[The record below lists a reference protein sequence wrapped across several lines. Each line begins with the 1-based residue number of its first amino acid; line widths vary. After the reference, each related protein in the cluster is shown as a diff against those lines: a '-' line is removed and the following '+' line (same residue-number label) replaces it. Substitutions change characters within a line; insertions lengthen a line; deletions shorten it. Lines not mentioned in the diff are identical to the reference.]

1 MHPRLFTI
9 YWEPSRSKKVS
20 ERSKENVDIIE
31 IRDKGRG
38 SRDDFR
44 PSSPSSRSKTMRFLN
59 DLNLLTLKTSIE
71 VCKATFIISST
82 LVALHLL
89 MKKTVAIVFGG
100 YSSEWVISELS
111 ASVVFKHLDKS
122 KYNSYLVKISKESWD
137 VILSDGSKSPIDR
150 NNFSFKEKGS
160 LMKFDVVFNAIHGTP
175 GEDGKLQGYW
185 DMLKIP
191 YTSPGVLAS
200 SLTFSKSYCNGFLR
214 QFGDVNIAASVMV
227 RKGDKVDAAAI
238 LDKVGLP
245 CFVKPNNLGSSFG
258 ITKLKDASK
267 FDEALATAL
276 ENDTEAV
283 IEQFIKGDEIASGV
297 YQHNTTVVALPLTE
311 IVSKNEY
318 FDYQAK
324 YEGVSE
330 EITPARIPD
339 SVRDLIQETTRRVFT
354 RLKLKGMSRID
365 YIVQDDVPYLI
376 EVNTIPGLSEASLLP
391 QQVVHSGKSL
401 QEFFGMLVDS
411 ASCD

>member
-1 MHPRLFTI
+1 
-9 YWEPSRSKKVS
+9 
-20 ERSKENVDIIE
+20 
-31 IRDKGRG
+31 
-38 SRDDFR
+38 
-44 PSSPSSRSKTMRFLN
+44 
-59 DLNLLTLKTSIE
+59 
-71 VCKATFIISST
+71 
-82 LVALHLL
+82 

-100 YSSEWVISELS
+100 YSSEWVISEMS
-111 ASVVFKHLDKS
+111 AKVVSTHLDRDV
-122 KYNSYLVKISKESWD
+122 YEPYMVRISEAAWS
-137 VILSDGSKSPIDR
+137 VILKDGTKAPIER
-150 NNFSFKEKGS
+150 NDFSFKQDGKS
-160 LMKFDVVFNAIHGTP
+160 VKFDAIFNAIHGTP

-227 RKGDKVDAAAI
+227 RKGENVDAKAI

-258 ITKLKDASK
+258 ITKLKAAED
-267 FDEALATAL
+267 FDKALATAL

-297 YQHNTTVVALPLTE
+297 YSHDGKVIALPLTE

-324 YEGVSE
+324 YEGASE

-339 SVRDLIQETTRRVFT
+339 SVRDLIHETTRRVFA

-365 YIVQDDVPYLI
+365 YIVQEGVPYLI
-376 EVNTIPGLSEASLLP
+376 EVNTIPGLSESSLLP
-391 QQVVHSGKSL
+391 QQVRHTGMTLK
-401 QEFFGMLVDS
+401 EFFGLLVEDALAGS
-411 ASCD
+411 

>member
-1 MHPRLFTI
+1 M
-9 YWEPSRSKKVS
+9 V
-20 ERSKENVDIIE
+20 
-31 IRDKGRG
+31 
-38 SRDDFR
+38 
-44 PSSPSSRSKTMRFLN
+44 
-59 DLNLLTLKTSIE
+59 
-71 VCKATFIISST
+71 
-82 LVALHLL
+82 
-89 MKKTVAIVFGG
+89 KTVAVVYGG

-111 ASVVFKHLDKS
+111 AKVVFNHLDRS
-122 KYNSYLVKISKESWD
+122 KYEPFRVKISQDDWAVQMEDNS
-137 VILSDGSKSPIDR
+137 VSRIDR
-150 NNFSFKEKGS
+150 DDFSFTFGGEKR
-160 LMKFDVVFNAIHGTP
+160 KFDVVFNAIHGTP

-185 DMLKIP
+185 DMLGIP

-214 QFGDVNIAASVMV
+214 QFDDANIAASVMV
-227 RKGDKVDAAAI
+227 RKGENVDAKAI

-258 ITKLKDASK
+258 ITKLKDANK

-276 ENDTEAV
+276 ENDEEAV
-283 IEQFIKGDEIASGV
+283 IEQFINGIEVASGV
-297 YQHNTTVVALPLTE
+297 YSHQGEVIALPLTE

-324 YEGVSE
+324 YEGASE

-339 SVRDLIQETTRRVFT
+339 SVRDLIQETTRRIFK

-365 YIVQDDVPYLI
+365 YIVQDGVPYLI

-391 QQVVHSGKSL
+391 QQVVYSGKSL
-401 QEFFGMLVDS
+401 QEFFGLLVDDALAGS
-411 ASCD
+411 

>member
-1 MHPRLFTI
+1 MNPRLFSI
-9 YWEPSRSKKVS
+9 YWDAR
-20 ERSKENVDIIE
+20 
-31 IRDKGRG
+31 
-38 SRDDFR
+38 
-44 PSSPSSRSKTMRFLN
+44 
-59 DLNLLTLKTSIE
+59 
-71 VCKATFIISST
+71 KARFIISST
-82 LVALHLL
+82 LVALHRQ

-111 ASVVFKHLDKS
+111 AKIVFKHLDRNM
-122 KYNSYLVKISKESWD
+122 YDTYLVNISKQSWD
-137 VILSDGSKSPIDR
+137 VLQTDGSKSPIDR
-150 NNFSFKEKGS
+150 NDFSFMEKG
-160 LMKFDVVFNAIHGTP
+160 KQKRFDAVFNAIHGTP

-185 DMLKIP
+185 DMLGIP

-214 QFGDVNIAASVMV
+214 QFGDVNIAGSVMV
-227 RKGDKVDAAAI
+227 RKGDPVDAKAI

-258 ITKLKDASK
+258 ITKLKVAED
-267 FDEALATAL
+267 FDQALAKAL
-276 ENDTEAV
+276 ENDEEAV
-283 IEQFIKGDEIASGV
+283 IEQFINGAEIASGV
-297 YQHNTTVVALPLTE
+297 YATDGEVIALPLTE

-324 YEGVSE
+324 YEGASE

-365 YIVQDDVPYLI
+365 YIVQDGVPYLI

-391 QQVVHSGKSL
+391 QQVVHSGMSL
-401 QEFFGMLVDS
+401 KEFFGLLVED
-411 ASCD
+411 ASCSA

>member
-1 MHPRLFTI
+1 
-9 YWEPSRSKKVS
+9 
-20 ERSKENVDIIE
+20 
-31 IRDKGRG
+31 
-38 SRDDFR
+38 
-44 PSSPSSRSKTMRFLN
+44 
-59 DLNLLTLKTSIE
+59 
-71 VCKATFIISST
+71 
-82 LVALHLL
+82 

-111 ASVVFKHLDKS
+111 ASVVFKHLDRS
-122 KYNSYLVKISKESWD
+122 KYEPFLVKIAREDW
-137 VILSDGSKSPIDR
+137 VVQLNAGATVAVDR
-150 NNFSFKEKGS
+150 NDFSFSHEGKKRT
-160 LMKFDVVFNAIHGTP
+160 FDVVFNAIHGTP

-214 QFGDVNIAASVMV
+214 QFGDVNIAASVML
-227 RKGDKVDAAAI
+227 RKGDKVNAMAI

-267 FDEALATAL
+267 FDEALAMAL

-297 YQHNTTVVALPLTE
+297 YQHNGKVVALPLTE

-324 YEGVSE
+324 YEGASE

-339 SVRDLIQETTRRVFT
+339 SVRDLIQETTRRIFT

-365 YIVQDDVPYLI
+365 YIVQEGVPYLI

-391 QQVVHSGKSL
+391 QQVVYSGKSL

>member
-1 MHPRLFTI
+1 
-9 YWEPSRSKKVS
+9 
-20 ERSKENVDIIE
+20 
-31 IRDKGRG
+31 
-38 SRDDFR
+38 
-44 PSSPSSRSKTMRFLN
+44 
-59 DLNLLTLKTSIE
+59 
-71 VCKATFIISST
+71 
-82 LVALHLL
+82 

-100 YSSEWVISELS
+100 YSSEWVISEMS
-111 ASVVFKHLDKS
+111 AKVVGAHLDRNL
-122 KYNSYLVKISKESWD
+122 YEPFMVRISETDWN
-137 VILSDGSKSPIDR
+137 VILKDGTKTSIDR
-150 NNFSFKEKGS
+150 NDFSFSEGNRKI
-160 LMKFDVVFNAIHGTP
+160 KFDVVFNAIHGTP

-227 RKGDKVDAAAI
+227 RKDEKVDAKAI
-238 LDKVGLP
+238 LEMVGLP

-258 ITKLKDASK
+258 ITKLKAAED
-267 FDEALATAL
+267 FDKALATAL

-297 YQHNTTVVALPLTE
+297 YSHDGKVIALPLTE

-324 YEGVSE
+324 YEGASE

-365 YIVQDDVPYLI
+365 YIVQEGVPYLI
-376 EVNTIPGLSEASLLP
+376 EVNTIPGLSESSLLP
-391 QQVVHSGKSL
+391 QQVRHTGMTL
-401 QEFFGMLVDS
+401 QEFFGILVDD
-411 ASCD
+411 ALADG

>member
-1 MHPRLFTI
+1 M
-9 YWEPSRSKKVS
+9 KKV
-20 ERSKENVDIIE
+20 
-31 IRDKGRG
+31 
-38 SRDDFR
+38 
-44 PSSPSSRSKTMRFLN
+44 
-59 DLNLLTLKTSIE
+59 
-71 VCKATFIISST
+71 
-82 LVALHLL
+82 
-89 MKKTVAIVFGG
+89 VAIVFGG
-100 YSSEWVISELS
+100 YSSEWVISEMS
-111 ASVVFKHLDKS
+111 AKVVSNHLDRNV
-122 KYNSYLVKISKESWD
+122 YEPFMVRISEGSWN
-137 VILSDGSKSPIDR
+137 VILKDGTKTPIDR
-150 NNFSFKEKGS
+150 NDFSFKTDGRTVR
-160 LMKFDVVFNAIHGTP
+160 FDVVFNAIHGTP

-227 RKGDKVDAAAI
+227 RKGEKVDSKVI
-238 LDKVGLP
+238 LEMVGLP

-258 ITKLKDASK
+258 ITKLKVAED
-267 FDEALATAL
+267 FDKALATAL

-297 YQHNTTVVALPLTE
+297 YSHDGKVIALPLTE

-324 YEGVSE
+324 YEGASE

-365 YIVQDDVPYLI
+365 YIVQEGVPYLI
-376 EVNTIPGLSEASLLP
+376 EVNTIPGLSESSLLP
-391 QQVVHSGKSL
+391 QQVRHTGMTL
-401 QEFFGMLVDS
+401 QEFFGILVEDALALS
-411 ASCD
+411 

>member
-1 MHPRLFTI
+1 
-9 YWEPSRSKKVS
+9 
-20 ERSKENVDIIE
+20 
-31 IRDKGRG
+31 
-38 SRDDFR
+38 
-44 PSSPSSRSKTMRFLN
+44 
-59 DLNLLTLKTSIE
+59 
-71 VCKATFIISST
+71 
-82 LVALHLL
+82 
-89 MKKTVAIVFGG
+89 MKKSVAIVFGG

-111 ASVVFKHLDKS
+111 ASVVFKHLDRS
-122 KYNSYLVKISKESWD
+122 TYEPFLVKIAREAWT
-137 VILSDGSKSPIDR
+137 VQLDGGATASVDR
-150 NNFSFKEKGS
+150 GDFSFQQAG
-160 LMKFDVVFNAIHGTP
+160 MKRTFDVVFNAIHGTP

-227 RKGDKVDAAAI
+227 RKGDKVDAKAI

-324 YEGVSE
+324 YEGASE

-339 SVRDLIQETTRRVFT
+339 SVRDLIQETTRRIFG

-365 YIVQDDVPYLI
+365 YIVQDGVPYLI

-391 QQVVHSGKSL
+391 QQVVYSGKSL